1 MHATF
6 SIVSRMEAIAVRDEA
21 LKLSNKAS
29 TYRRPLD
36 CVRFLEDELGKVDQK
51 LHRFPEL
58 KPGASDRQTILLQ
71 SVNPECR
78 HYVVLHGKAGT
89 WDELVQSIRFF
100 EEQTRLCDT
109 GSLNAV
115 GDKGLCWSCGKTGHY
130 SWQCPDKGKG
140 KGKKG
145 GGKPSGGNAGAPKG
159 EKGEKGKGKGK
170 KGEKGKGKAKG
181 GKPKGKAKAKGRAV
195 EDESGEQVMALR
207 SRLRALNDP
216 GRRNTEPNPEPEP
229 PRLTMTK
236 GEIER
241 LNQSSVMNSNF
252 TWLIDSGA
260 TCHVLCADS
269 LSHYEVVKE
278 HSGPLPVL
286 LSASETPMEC
296 TKLVDIR
303 VKFGKLAPVVLQ
315 RVLVCKIG
323 FNVISSWQAAL
334 SGWNTWLTSE
344 PEESCLI
351 KYTDRGSSMWVPLV
365 REARSWWAI
374 AKEIT
379 AAKPPAKDRK
389 PRRGAPPKP
398 GREPIDD
405 AMEVDQIKAK
415 ALQRPNQP
423 NIGRSL
429 EITPF
434 KFLLRAVKRQEFSD
448 SHMFLTSV

>member
-1 MHATF
+1 ML
-6 SIVSRMEAIAVRDEA
+6 E
-21 LKLSNKAS
+21 LWQN
-29 TYRRPLD
+29 RPL
-36 CVRFLEDELGKVDQK
+36 
-51 LHRFPEL
+51 
-58 KPGASDRQTILLQ
+58 
-71 SVNPECR
+71 
-78 HYVVLHGKAGT
+78 
-89 WDELVQSIRFF
+89 
-100 EEQTRLCDT
+100 
-109 GSLNAV
+109 
-115 GDKGLCWSCGKTGHY
+115 HY

-159 EKGEKGKGKGK
+159 EKGEKGKRKGK
-170 KGEKGKGKAKG
+170 KGEKGKDKGKPKG

-207 SRLRALNDP
+207 SRLRAVNGP
-216 GRRNTEPNPEPEP
+216 GRSSTEPNPEPEP
-229 PRLTMTK
+229 PRLTMTNS
-236 GEIER
+236 EIER

-374 AKEIT
+374 AKEST
-379 AAKPPAKDRK
+379 AAKPPTKDRK
-389 PRRGAPPKP
+389 PRRGTPPKP
-398 GREPIDD
+398 GRGAD
-405 AMEVDQIKAK
+405 
-415 ALQRPNQP
+415 
-423 NIGRSL
+423 
-429 EITPF
+429 
-434 KFLLRAVKRQEFSD
+434 
-448 SHMFLTSV
+448 